1 MDQTFLIFVIVLLP
15 IISACVGFT
24 VHFAIRPMAEA
35 LIDALHDIARLSGKA
50 PDYDRLTRLEAE
62 VATLRHELQQL
73 EAGSDGPLALS
84 ESSATEL
91 P

>member
-24 VHFAIRPMAEA
+24 VHFAIRPMADA
-35 LIDALHDIARLSGKA
+35 LIDALHGIATLSGKA
-50 PDYDRLTRLEAE
+50 PDYDRITRLEAE
-62 VATLRHELQQL
+62 VATLRHEVQRL
-73 EAGSDGPLALS
+73 ESAGGEHLALPEAEVS
-84 ESSATEL
+84 KE